1 MKKKLLSI
9 AFVAALAILG
19 GCVGDDIDDLQ
30 NQIDDLNSKVDDL
43 EQTQLENLLNQIAAL
58 QASITNLQN
67 KDTEL
72 SDQLD
77 EQYNS
82 LLNNLSLLEEEVN
95 NNASAVYYGNLL
107 TDADFA
113 AVLEQGATIV
123 TGKAQPVTSAHISA
137 MANIKLIGGDL
148 LVTGTETIALDMLQ
162 SVGGSLTVT
171 GISTAD
177 VSVSLPAL
185 ASVGQDVKV
194 VGNSGLS
201 AFSAD
206 ALILINNDLN
216 ITANELLNSVSLS
229 MLDQVANVNINGYVE
244 SSYGA
249 GPLASIDLSY
259 TDVLGDVAVQYL
271 SGGQLTVG
279 NVGGSFACENTSLAS
294 IDVASA
300 VIGGDFV
307 VSYNNA
313 LETLDVTDITTI
325 EGNLTIQSNG
335 PSSTGGWSSEKSAS
349 SAATFDVF
357 PAFDALETI
366 GGDVVIESNTSTSIE
381 AFNNVTTFTGSSI
394 SFGSNGNFQL
404 TVLNVFNKLETAGA
418 SSWNHVNISIF
429 QNLEWFD
436 AFKMLTKAGDISLNL
451 SRTQDPNTWEQG
463 TTLRVDG
470 FDAMTEAKS
479 LSLYS
484 PAVTQFNAF
493 GALNHISGYATD
505 LKVEMFADTSVGMCS
520 MEPFF
525 TIIKDNPTKYN
536 VIFNAGWNNPID
548 TNTAID
554 QLLAPCSN

>member
-58 QASITNLQN
+58 QASIANLQN

-148 LVTGTETIALDMLQ
+148 LVTGAETIAFDMLQ

-229 MLDQVANVNINGYVE
+229 MLDQVANANINGYVE

-259 TDVLGDVAVQYL
+259 TDVLGDVEVQYL

-279 NVGGSFACENTSLAS
+279 NVGGSFTCENTSLAS

-307 VSYNNA
+307 VSYNSA

-335 PSSTGGWSSEKSAS
+335 PSSTGGWSAEKSAS
-349 SAATFDVF
+349 SAAAFDVF

-381 AFNNVTTFTGSSI
+381 AFNSVTTFTGSSI
-394 SFGSNGNFQL
+394 SITSNGGFQL
-404 TVLNVFNKLETAGA
+404 AVLNVFNKLETAGV
-418 SSWNHVNISIF
+418 SSWNHVNISIL

-436 AFKMLTKAGDISLNL
+436 AFKMLTKAGDLNLNL

-493 GALNHISGYATD
+493 GALNHISGYDTD

-520 MEPFF
+520 MESFF

-536 VIFNAGWNNPID
+536 LVFNAGWNNPID